1 VCCAEPVKGKPQL
14 STLGCNVVREA
25 GISELED
32 FTADVNDPT
41 EAALF
46 HSRQDL
52 LEQHHPFFG
61 TLLFR
66 LGARARSSIATM
78 ATDGV
83 SLYFNPEFVE
93 DLSNAE
99 LIGTPAHEVM
109 HPALQHHT
117 RRGGRNPRRWNMAC
131 DYAINPMLVDA
142 GLTLP
147 KDVLLDNRFR
157 GMSAERIYNLL
168 EEEEQ
173 NQSSSSDAESQ
184 SQDDS
189 ADSGGGSNSSES
201 SSSEENVNEPRA
213 PRTPG
218 GIGQVLDAPEPE
230 NGEGDTVAEQ
240 ARDWQIAVEQAENV
254 AKLAGK
260 LPAGV
265 KRSLEAAKSARVDWR
280 ELLRRAWS
288 ETIPADYSWTR
299 PNRRH
304 LWNGLYLPGIVR
316 EGVGEI
322 CIAVD
327 CSGSINARQLGL
339 FEAEVR
345 SILAGQQPRLVH
357 VLYFDTEVQKA
368 ETYHAGSPI
377 KLTPAGGGGTDF
389 RPCFRWL
396 EERGITP
403 QTLVLLTDLWG
414 TFPSDVPP
422 YPVLWASTG
431 NRDAPFGQ
439 VIPMEAA

>member
-1 VCCAEPVKGKPQL
+1 MLQITQPL
-14 STLGCNVVREA
+14 TSVVRIQKA
-25 GISELED
+25 R
-32 FTADVNDPT
+32 TT
-41 EAALF
+41 
-46 HSRQDL
+46 L
-52 LEQHHPFFG
+52 LLDHPFFG

-66 LGARARSSIATM
+66 LGAQPRSSIATM

-83 SLYFNPEFVE
+83 SLYFNPQFVE
-93 DLSNAE
+93 TLSAAE
-99 LIGTPAHEVM
+99 IAGTLAHEVM
-109 HPALQHHT
+109 HPALLHHT
-117 RRGGRNPRRWNMAC
+117 RRRGRSPRRWNMAC
-131 DYAINPMLVDA
+131 DYAINPMLIDA

-173 NQSSSSDAESQ
+173 NQSSSTDAESE

-189 ADSGGGSNSSES
+189 ANSAGGTSSSES
-201 SSSEENVNEPRA
+201 SSSEEAMDDPRA
-213 PRTPG
+213 PQTPG
-218 GIGQVLDAPEPE
+218 GIGQVLDAPEPGNRE
-230 NGEGDTVAEQ
+230 ADTVAEQ
-240 ARDWQIAVEQAENV
+240 ARDWQLAVEQAENV

-265 KRSLEAAKSARVDWR
+265 TRSLEAAQAARVDWR

-288 ETIPADYSWTR
+288 ETLPADYSWTR

-304 LWNGLYLPGIVR
+304 VWNGLYLPGVVC

-345 SILAGQQPRLVH
+345 SILAGQQPRFVH
-357 VLYFDTEVQKA
+357 VLYFDTEVQKY
-368 ETYHAGSPI
+368 ETYQAGLPI
-377 KLTPAGGGGTDF
+377 KLTPVGGGGTDF
-389 RPCFRWL
+389 RDCFRWL

-403 QTLVLLTDLWG
+403 QTLVFLTDLWG
-414 TFPSDVPP
+414 TFPGDAPP

-431 NRDAPFGQ
+431 KREAPFGQ
-439 VIPMEAA
+439 VIPIEAA

>member
-1 VCCAEPVKGKPQL
+1 MLQITRPPSSAARIQKART
-14 STLGCNVVREA
+14 TL
-25 GISELED
+25 
-32 FTADVNDPT
+32 
-41 EAALF
+41 
-46 HSRQDL
+46 L
-52 LEQHHPFFG
+52 LDHPFFG

-66 LGARARSSIATM
+66 LGAQARRSIATM

-83 SLYFNPEFVE
+83 SLYFNPQFVE
-93 DLSNAE
+93 TLSAAE
-99 LIGTPAHEVM
+99 LAGTLAHEVM

-117 RRGGRNPRRWNMAC
+117 RRRGRNPRRWNMAC
-131 DYAINPMLVDA
+131 DYAINPMLLDA

-147 KDVLLDNRFR
+147 KDVLFDNRFR

-173 NQSSSSDAESQ
+173 NQSSSSNAESE
-184 SQDDS
+184 SQGDA
-189 ADSGGGSNSSES
+189 ADSGGGSNSSKS
-201 SSSEENVNEPRA
+201 SSSEQEMDEPHA
-213 PRTPG
+213 TETPG

-230 NGEGDTVAEQ
+230 NGEEDTVAEQ

-265 KRSLEAAKSARVDWR
+265 TRSLEAAESARVDWR

-288 ETIPADYSWTR
+288 EAIPADYSWTR

-304 LWNGLYLPGIVR
+304 VWNGLYLPGVVC
-316 EGVGEI
+316 EGAGEI

-357 VLYFDTEVQKA
+357 VLYFDTEVQKV
-368 ETYHAGSPI
+368 ETYQAGQPV
-377 KLTPAGGGGTDF
+377 KLAPVGGGGTDF
-389 RPCFRWL
+389 GPCFHWL

-403 QTLVLLTDLWG
+403 QTLVFLTDLWS

-422 YPVLWASTG
+422 YPVIWASTG
-431 NRDAPFGQ
+431 KRDAPFGQ

>member
-1 VCCAEPVKGKPQL
+1 MLQITKPL
-14 STLGCNVVREA
+14 SSVVRIQKA
-25 GISELED
+25 R
-32 FTADVNDPT
+32 TT
-41 EAALF
+41 
-46 HSRQDL
+46 L
-52 LEQHHPFFG
+52 LLDHPFFG

-66 LGARARSSIATM
+66 LGAQARSSIATM

-83 SLYFNPEFVE
+83 SLYFNPQFVE
-93 DLSNAE
+93 TLSAAE
-99 LIGTPAHEVM
+99 IAGTLAHEVM

-117 RRGGRNPRRWNMAC
+117 RRGGRHPRRWNMAC
-131 DYAINPMLVDA
+131 DYAINPMLLDA

-168 EEEEQ
+168 EEEEE
-173 NQSSSSDAESQ
+173 NQRSSSDANSE

-189 ADSGGGSNSSES
+189 ADSGGGSNSSKS
-201 SSSEENVNEPRA
+201 SSSEEEMDKPH
-213 PRTPG
+213 TPQTLG

-230 NGEGDTVAEQ
+230 NGEGETVAEQ

-265 KRSLEAAKSARVDWR
+265 TRSLEAAQAARVDWR

-304 LWNGLYLPGIVR
+304 IWNGLYLPGVVC
-316 EGVGEI
+316 EGIGEI

-327 CSGSINARQLGL
+327 CSGSINARQLGR

-357 VLYFDTEVQKA
+357 VLYFDTEVQKV
-368 ETYHAGSPI
+368 ETYQAGQPV
-377 KLTPAGGGGTDF
+377 KLAPVGGGGTDF

-403 QTLVLLTDLWG
+403 QTLVFLTDLWG
-414 TFPSDVPP
+414 TFPGDVPP
-422 YPVLWASTG
+422 YSVLWASTG
-431 NRDAPFGQ
+431 KREVPFGQ

>member
-1 VCCAEPVKGKPQL
+1 MNKPP
-14 STLGCNVVREA
+14 SSVVRIQKA
-25 GISELED
+25 R
-32 FTADVNDPT
+32 TT
-41 EAALF
+41 
-46 HSRQDL
+46 L
-52 LEQHHPFFG
+52 LLDHPFFG

-66 LGARARSSIATM
+66 LGAQARSSIATM

-83 SLYFNPEFVE
+83 SLYFNPQFVE
-93 DLSNAE
+93 TLSAVE
-99 LIGTPAHEVM
+99 IAGMLAHEVM

-117 RRGGRNPRRWNMAC
+117 RRGDRNPRRWNIAC
-131 DYAINPMLVDA
+131 DYAINPMLLDA

-157 GMSAERIYNLL
+157 GMSAERIYSLL
-168 EEEEQ
+168 EEED
-173 NQSSSSDAESQ
+173 QSSSNDADTG

-189 ADSGGGSNSSES
+189 ADSGGGSNSSDS
-201 SSSEENVNEPRA
+201 SCSEENVNESRA
-213 PRTPG
+213 PQTPG

-230 NGEGDTVAEQ
+230 NREGDTVAEQ
-240 ARDWQIAVEQAENV
+240 VRAWQIAVEQAENV
-254 AKLAGK
+254 AKLAGR

-265 KRSLEAAKSARVDWR
+265 DRSLEAAQAADVDWR

-304 LWNGLYLPGIVR
+304 VWNGLYLPGVVC

-327 CSGSINARQLGL
+327 CSGSIHARQLGL

-357 VLYFDTEVQKA
+357 VLYFDTEVQKV
-368 ETYHAGSPI
+368 ETYQAGQPV
-377 KLTPAGGGGTDF
+377 KLAPVGGGGTDF
-389 RPCFRWL
+389 RPCFHWL

-403 QTLVLLTDLWG
+403 QTLVFLTDLWG
-414 TFPSDVPP
+414 TFPGDVPP

-431 NRDAPFGQ
+431 KRDAPFGQ
-439 VIPMEAA
+439 VISMEAA

>member
-1 VCCAEPVKGKPQL
+1 MNNHPL
-14 STLGCNVVREA
+14 SSVVRIQKA
-25 GISELED
+25 R
-32 FTADVNDPT
+32 TT
-41 EAALF
+41 
-46 HSRQDL
+46 L
-52 LEQHHPFFG
+52 LLDHPFFG

-66 LGARARSSIATM
+66 LGAQARSSIATM

-83 SLYFNPEFVE
+83 SLYFNPQFVE
-93 DLSNAE
+93 TLSAAE
-99 LIGTPAHEVM
+99 IAGTLAHEVM
-109 HPALQHHT
+109 HPALQHHI
-117 RRGGRNPRRWNMAC
+117 RRGSRNPRRWNMAC
-131 DYAINPMLVDA
+131 DYAINPMLLDA

-173 NQSSSSDAESQ
+173 IQSSSSNAESE
-184 SQDDS
+184 SQGD
-189 ADSGGGSNSSES
+189 ATESGGGANSSDS
-201 SSSEENVNEPRA
+201 RNSEENGNEPSV
-213 PRTPG
+213 PQSPG

-230 NGEGDTVAEQ
+230 DGEVHTVAEQ
-240 ARDWQIAVEQAENV
+240 VRDWQIAVEQAENV

-265 KRSLEAAKSARVDWR
+265 TRSLEAAQAAGVDWR
-280 ELLRRAWS
+280 ELLGRAWS
-288 ETIPADYSWTR
+288 ETTPADYSWTR

-304 LWNGLYLPGIVR
+304 VWNGLYLPGVVC

-322 CIAVD
+322 AIAVD

-357 VLYFDTEVQKA
+357 VLYFDTDVQKS

-403 QTLVLLTDLWG
+403 QTLVFLTDLWG
-414 TFPSDVPP
+414 SLPEQAPP
-422 YPVLWASTG
+422 YPVLWASTDM
-431 NRDAPFGQ
+431 RSAPFGL
-439 VIPMEAA
+439 VIPMGPA

>member
-1 VCCAEPVKGKPQL
+1 MNDSL
-14 STLGCNVVREA
+14 SSVVRIQKA
-25 GISELED
+25 R
-32 FTADVNDPT
+32 TT
-41 EAALF
+41 
-46 HSRQDL
+46 L
-52 LEQHHPFFG
+52 LLDHPFFG

-66 LGARARSSIATM
+66 LGAQSRSSIATM

-83 SLYFNPEFVE
+83 SLYFNPQFVE
-93 DLSNAE
+93 TLSAAE
-99 LIGTPAHEVM
+99 IAGTLAHEVM

-157 GMSAERIYNLL
+157 GMSSERIYNLL
-168 EEEEQ
+168 QEEEQ
-173 NQSSSSDAESQ
+173 NQSSSSDAGTESQ
-184 SQDDS
+184 EDS
-189 ADSGGGSNSSES
+189 ADRGGG
-201 SSSEENVNEPRA
+201 
-213 PRTPG
+213 
-218 GIGQVLDAPEPE
+218 
-230 NGEGDTVAEQ
+230 
-240 ARDWQIAVEQAENV
+240 

-265 KRSLEAAKSARVDWR
+265 TRSLEAAQAAVVDWR
-280 ELLRRAWS
+280 ELLRRVWS

-304 LWNGLYLPGIVR
+304 VWNGLYLPGVVC

-339 FEAEVR
+339 FEAEVC
-345 SILAGQQPRLVH
+345 SIFAGQQPRLVH
-357 VLYFDTEVQKA
+357 VLYFDTEVQKY
-368 ETYHAGSPI
+368 ETYQAGLPI
-377 KLTPAGGGGTDF
+377 KLRPVGGGGTDF

-403 QTLVLLTDLWG
+403 QTLVFLTDLWG
-414 TFPSDVPP
+414 TFPTNVPP

-431 NRDAPFGQ
+431 KREVPFGQ